1 MCDEPSF
8 LPLVSERQ
16 HRTLQPR
23 CLGLGEKIYSN
34 IPRKWAL
41 MKGNKSQIWRRKWNA
56 WRDFRGLQTTIVRRG
71 ADQSLFHYI
80 APTQLLRRNAILKET
95 TKKSRHR
102 ASKLNFYAT
111 ILTEGLCFCCF
122 SPWQKSMGD
131 LMNDAPTGQ
140 AHTHTETETETET
153 ETHTHTHRGEE
164 EE

>member
-34 IPRKWAL
+34 IPRKWGL

-56 WRDFRGLQTTIVRRG
+56 WRDFRGLQTTIVRLG

-80 APTQLLRRNAILKET
+80 APAQLPRRNAILKET

-122 SPWQKSMGD
+122 SPWRKSMGG
-131 LMNDAPTGQ
+131 LMNDAPAREARIP
-140 AHTHTETETETET
+140 AHTE
-153 ETHTHTHRGEE
+153 GEE